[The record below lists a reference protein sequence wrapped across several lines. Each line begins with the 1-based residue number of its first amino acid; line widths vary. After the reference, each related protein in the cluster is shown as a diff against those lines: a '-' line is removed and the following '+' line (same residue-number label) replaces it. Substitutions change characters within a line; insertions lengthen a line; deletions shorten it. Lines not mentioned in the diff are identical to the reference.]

1 MNCPFLSGRQIKL
14 CGAFEAT
21 LVLDVEEL
29 NHKCSNVLHQ
39 ECKLYKKRLQ
49 SSDQLNII
57 EYGKDQILPTV

>member
-29 NHKCSNVLHQ
+29 DLKCTNVQFHD
-39 ECKLYKKRLQ
+39 CKLYKKRMR
-49 SSDQLNII
+49 DGGQLSIRD
-57 EYGKDQILPTV
+57 YRKDHVPPML